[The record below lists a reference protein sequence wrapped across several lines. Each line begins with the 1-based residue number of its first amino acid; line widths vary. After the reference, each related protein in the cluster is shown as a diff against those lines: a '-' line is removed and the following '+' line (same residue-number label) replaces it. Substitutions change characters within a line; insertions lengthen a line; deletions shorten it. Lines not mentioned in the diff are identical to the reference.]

1 MAFSLNHALHYIY
14 AMPVKTS
21 LKENILIALQSIA
34 GNRLRTSLTSLIIAI
49 GIMALVGI
57 LTAIEGIKQFTN
69 DAFSSLGANSFTI
82 QNRGSGISFGNGGHR
97 KIYPSIRYDQAERF
111 KNTYKLPVL
120 ISINLQVS
128 GTATAK
134 YGSQKTNPNIT
145 LSGGNENYIATNGYK
160 LAYGRNFSASELE
173 HGANVVIIGDE
184 IRDKLFKKEDP
195 INKSIFVGNNRFNI
209 IGVFASKGSSAGLG
223 GDRFCLIPIFKSKQI
238 ATISNPSFSI
248 TIMTN
253 NPDALDASIGEATS
267 LFRNIRG
274 LNIAS
279 ADNFEITRSDS
290 IQQQLAGQL
299 AGITIAGFA
308 IGIITLIGAAIGLM
322 NIMLVSVTERT
333 REIGIRKAIGATPAV
348 IRKQFLIEAIV
359 ICLIGGVGGIIL
371 GMGAGNLIAVQISGT
386 FIVPWLWLFAAIVL
400 CTLIGLL
407 SGFYP
412 AKKASKLDPVEAL
425 RYE

>member
-1 MAFSLNHALHYIY
+1 
-14 AMPVKTS
+14 MPVKTT
-21 LKENILIALQSIA
+21 LRENISIALQSIA

-57 LTAIEGIKQFTN
+57 LTAIEGIKQYTT
-69 DAFSSLGANSFTI
+69 DAFSSLGANAFTI
-82 QNRGSGISFGNGGHR
+82 QNRGSGVNFGNGGHR
-97 KIYPSIRYDQAERF
+97 KWYPSIRYDQAQRF
-111 KNTYKLPVL
+111 KETFKLPALVA
-120 ISINLQVS
+120 INLDIS
-128 GTATAK
+128 GTAIVK
-134 YGSQKTNPNIT
+134 YGSEKTNPNISVT
-145 LSGGNENYIATNGYK
+145 GTNENYLLTNGYK
-160 LAYGRNFSASELE
+160 LALGRNFSATELE
-173 HGANVVIIGDE
+173 YGANVVIIGDE
-184 IRDKLFKKEDP
+184 IKNKLFKNEDP
-195 INKSIFVGNNRFNI
+195 INKSIFVGNNKFRV
-209 IGVFASKGSSAGLG
+209 IGVFAPKGSSAGMG
-223 GDRFCLIPIFKSKQI
+223 GDRLCTIPILKAKQI
-238 ATISNPSFSI
+238 AAISNPSFAI
-248 TIMTN
+248 TVMVTSGGGF
-253 NPDALDASIGEATS
+253 DASIGEATS

-274 LNIAS
+274 LNVAS

-290 IQQQLAGQL
+290 VQQQLSGQL
-299 AGITIAGFA
+299 TGMTIAGFG

-359 ICLIGGVGGIIL
+359 ICLIGGIGGIIL
-371 GMGAGNLIAVQISGT
+371 GMAAGNLIAVQISGK
-386 FIVPWLWLFAAIVL
+386 FIIPWAWLFSAIAL

>member
-1 MAFSLNHALHYIY
+1 
-14 AMPVKTS
+14 MPVKTT
-21 LKENILIALQSIA
+21 LRENVSIALQSIA

-57 LTAIEGIKQFTN
+57 LTAIEGIKQYTT
-69 DAFSSLGANSFTI
+69 DAFSRLGANSFTI
-82 QNRGSGISFGNGGHR
+82 QNRGSGVNFGNGGHR
-97 KIYPSIRYDQAERF
+97 KIYPSISYEQAQRF
-111 KNTYKLPVL
+111 KETFQLPALVA
-120 ISINLQVS
+120 INLDIS
-128 GTATAK
+128 GIAVVK
-134 YGSQKTNPNIT
+134 YGSLKTNPNIT
-145 LSGGNENYIATNGYK
+145 VTGTNENYLQTNGYK
-160 LAYGRNFSASELE
+160 LAFGRNFSESELE

-184 IRDKLFKKEDP
+184 IKTKLFKNEDP
-195 INKSIFVGNNRFNI
+195 VNKSIFVGSNKFRI
-209 IGVFASKGSSAGLG
+209 IGVFASKGSSAGFG
-223 GDRFCLIPIFKSKQI
+223 GDRVCTIPIFKAKQI
-238 ATISNPSFSI
+238 AEISKPSFAV
-248 TIMTN
+248 TVMVTN
-253 NPDALDASIGEATS
+253 GGGFDASIGEATS

-274 LNIAS
+274 LNVAN

-290 IQQQLAGQL
+290 VQQQLAGQL
-299 AGITIAGFA
+299 NGMTIAGFA

-359 ICLIGGVGGIIL
+359 ICLIGGIGGIVL
-371 GMGAGNLIAVQISGT
+371 GMAVGNLIAVQISGK
-386 FIVPWLWLFAAIVL
+386 FVIPWLWLFSAIAL

-412 AKKASKLDPVEAL
+412 AKKASRLDPVEAL

>member
-1 MAFSLNHALHYIY
+1 
-14 AMPVKTS
+14 MPVKTT
-21 LKENILIALQSIA
+21 LRENISIALQSIA

-57 LTAIEGIKQFTN
+57 LTAIEGIKQYTT
-69 DAFSSLGANSFTI
+69 DAFSSLGANAFTI
-82 QNRGSGISFGNGGHR
+82 QNRGSGVNFGNGGHR
-97 KIYPSIRYDQAERF
+97 KWYPSIRYDQAQRF
-111 KNTYKLPVL
+111 KETFKLPALVA
-120 ISINLQVS
+120 INLDIS
-128 GTATAK
+128 GTAIVK
-134 YGSQKTNPNIT
+134 YGSEKTNPNISVT
-145 LSGGNENYIATNGYK
+145 GTNENYLLTNGYK
-160 LAYGRNFSASELE
+160 LALGRNFSETELE
-173 HGANVVIIGDE
+173 YGANVVIIGDE
-184 IRDKLFKKEDP
+184 IKNKLFKNEDP
-195 INKSIFVGNNRFNI
+195 VNKSIFVGNNKFRV
-209 IGVFASKGSSAGLG
+209 IGVFAPKGSSAGMG
-223 GDRFCLIPIFKSKQI
+223 GDRLCTIPILKAKQI
-238 ATISNPSFSI
+238 ADISNPSFAI
-248 TIMTN
+248 TVMVTSGGGF
-253 NPDALDASIGEATS
+253 DASIGEATS

-274 LNIAS
+274 LNVAS

-290 IQQQLAGQL
+290 VQQQLSGQL
-299 AGITIAGFA
+299 TGMTIAGFG

-359 ICLIGGVGGIIL
+359 ICLIGGIGGIIL
-371 GMGAGNLIAVQISGT
+371 GMAAGNLIAVQISGK
-386 FIVPWLWLFAAIVL
+386 FIIPWAWLFSAIAL